1 VAIFQVNL
9 GWPVLLELRMI
20 EEVMTVGATR
30 RAKLQ
35 SDRHHQQTNIQLFT
49 GRMPLLLPTQQY
61 QSTEGKIG

>member
-35 SDRHHQQTNIQLFT
+35 SDSPPTNQH
-49 GRMPLLLPTQQY
+49 PTFY
-61 QSTEGKIG
+61 RPDALTVAHPTVSKY